1 MGPPTYL
8 MRVEEV
14 IGYLEAYFPLSLQEG
29 WDNSG
34 LQVSPKDNSIKGI
47 LLALDITDNTLN
59 EAIELGCNLVIAHHP
74 LIFSST
80 KKIFNDFYP
89 FNVVYKAIE
98 NGIGIYAFHTNLD
111 IAEGG
116 LNDYLCDLLNLS
128 DVQIIQ
134 EHKPLRIGVL
144 KRDYTIDEFAAFVKE
159 RLKIDTVKV
168 VKASDRPIRKVAV
181 CSGSCMD
188 LLNDIKA
195 LDFDLF
201 LSGDLKHHIA
211 IFAKETGI
219 NVIDATHFHTEK
231 FSKNILFKLLKD
243 RFKGLRVFISER
255 DELPWKYL

>member
-1 MGPPTYL
+1 

-14 IGYLEAYFPLSLQEG
+14 VGYLEAYFPLSLQEG

-47 LLALDITDNTLN
+47 LLALDITTGTID
-59 EAIELGCNLVIAHHP
+59 EAVEFGCNLIIAHHP

-80 KKIFNDFYP
+80 KKIFNHFYP
-89 FNVVYKAIE
+89 FNVVYKAVE

-116 LNDYLCDLLNLS
+116 LNDYLCDLLDLR
-128 DVQIIQ
+128 DVQVLQ
-134 EHKPLRIGVL
+134 EHKPLRVGVL
-144 KRDYTIDEFAAFVKE
+144 DRDYTLDEFANFVKE
-159 RLKIDTVKV
+159 KLGVDTLKVIEADDK
-168 VKASDRPIRKVAV
+168 PIRKVAV

-188 LLNDIKA
+188 LLNDIKE

-231 FSKNILFKLLKD
+231 FSKEILFKLLKD
-243 RFKGLRVFISER
+243 KFENLRIFISKR